1 MTAPA
6 TPMLDKAAVEE
17 LTGHEI
23 RAALRELKALDPDGA
38 DYGLQICNR
47 GACVVS
53 GVWQMPV
60 RWLPSVE
67 DALIAKRADLLEIA
81 AEIEAGA

>member
-1 MTAPA
+1 MTVP
-6 TPMLDKAAVEE
+6 TPMLDRATITE

-67 DALIAKRADLLEIA
+67 DALIAKRADLLEIV
-81 AEIEAGA
+81 AEIEGA